1 VGAGRQKAPAAPET
15 RAGFV
20 PVDSLRKG
28 FSAPW
33 PAVLS
38 LPSCFQLLEDMRFII
53 SSILFGI
60 YLFLL

>member
-1 VGAGRQKAPAAPET
+1 VVAGRQKLPAAMKP
-15 RAGFV
+15 RAGIV
-20 PVDSLRKG
+20 LVDRLCKV

-33 PAVLS
+33 PVFSSLS
-38 LPSCFQLLEDMRFII
+38 SCFQLLEDMHIII